1 MQTNYASIDG
11 SAYARMLVGAA
22 ASLAAHAEEL
32 NALNVFPVSDGDTG
46 SNMLKTVEG
55 GLRASETVTDGHI
68 GRLTQ
73 AFARGA
79 LLAARGNSG
88 VILSQIF
95 AGIAE
100 TLDTLE
106 TADAAQLARA
116 YENGIDKAYAAVR
129 NPTEGTILTV
139 FREST
144 REAAQAVAQTSTV
157 ADFFRC
163 HVESARSSLQRTP
176 SLLPVLRE
184 AGVVDSGAAGYVY
197 IAEGMYRVLT
207 GDTVSY
213 DRPHTAAQE
222 EPDIDRFTR
231 DSVLTF
237 GYCTEFLLRLTTDRV
252 DPDTFRLERVLAVL
266 EELDGQSVVAYQ
278 HGDVVK
284 VHVHTFRPGDV
295 LSRMQQFGEFLT
307 IKIENMALGHSE
319 RIAEKKN
326 TRNFSVVAVASGDG
340 LETLFTQM
348 GADRVIRGGQTD
360 NPSIEAFLDAFR
372 ACDGADIIVLP
383 NHKNILLA
391 AQQAAQLYHEASVH
405 VQETTSMMQ
414 GYSAL
419 SVITP
424 GITDMHALLESAR
437 RAAQSVTDGAVTRAV
452 RDATLGDVC
461 VHCGDYIA
469 ISGGQIVAV
478 ADSAER
484 SAMDMLEK
492 FDTDLAEIVTVF
504 VGAGVSDARR
514 AALTAQIERQYDMC
528 RVAVYEGGQGVYDY
542 LIGLE

>member
-11 SAYARMLVGAA
+11 NAYARMLVGAA

-100 TLDTLE
+100 TLDTLQ

-116 YENGIDKAYAAVR
+116 YENGIDKAYAVVR

-144 REAAQAVAQTSTV
+144 REAAQAVTQTSAV
-157 ADFFRC
+157 ADFFRL

-278 HGDVVK
+278 QGDVVK

-340 LETLFTQM
+340 LDALFTQM

-391 AQQAAQLYHEASVH
+391 AQQAAQLYREASVH
-405 VQETTSMMQ
+405 VLETTSMMQ

-424 GITDMHALLESAR
+424 GITDMHALLEGAR
-437 RAAQSVTDGAVTRAV
+437 RAAQSVADGAVTRAV

-478 ADSAER
+478 ADSAEQA
-484 SAMDMLEK
+484 AMDMLEK

-528 RVAVYEGGQGVYDY
+528 RVAVYEGGQDVYDY